1 MAETALV
8 LSTVG
13 GESWAPPFLCH
24 GQLHGNADCLFE
36 AAEVGIPLLPPG
48 RPSDELRPLFDLSN
62 NRRERWQAISID
74 GIDHS
79 SACLWSVDFINCCL
93 KSSSEQGV
101 TGRRGVASTVRI
113 REQCVHVHG
122 SDFNLRPRGCQVACK
137 QTD

>member
-1 MAETALV
+1 MVETALV

-13 GESWAPPFLCH
+13 GESCAPPFLGH
-24 GQLHGNADCLFE
+24 GQLDGDADRLFE
-36 AAEVGIPLLPPG
+36 AAELGIRLLPPG

-79 SACLWSVDFINCCL
+79 PARLRSVDFLDCRL
-93 KSSSEQGV
+93 KSGSEQGV
-101 TGRRGVASTVRI
+101 TSRRGVASTVRI

-122 SDFNLRPRGCQVACK
+122 PNCDMRPRRCQGACK
-137 QTD
+137 ED